1 MADNI
6 TPSSLKPLRKL
17 AWSMLGLSFISCF
30 ARNDIDIITGLI
42 CVIMLNRFYDKGNA
56 FKKAMSV
63 VLIGTLCVNVVTFI
77 MYTSYAMGEGSS
89 YWNDTKWLRVVGMV
103 VSACV
108 VVIKGVM
115 LFMLYK
121 KS

>member
-1 MADNI
+1 MADNNS
-6 TPSSLKPLRKL
+6 SSLKSLRKMS
-17 AWSMLGLSFISCF
+17 WSVLGLSFISCF
-30 ARNDIDIITGLI
+30 ARNDIDVITGLM

-56 FKKAMSV
+56 FKNGMLAI
-63 VLIGTLCVNVVTFI
+63 LIGSLCVNVVTFI
-77 MYTSYAMGEGSS
+77 MYGGYAVGEGTK

-103 VSACV
+103 VSGCV

>member
-6 TPSSLKPLRKL
+6 SLKPLRKL

-56 FKKAMSV
+56 FKKTMSV

-77 MYTSYAMGEGSS
+77 MYTNYAMGEGSS
-89 YWNDTKWLRVVGMV
+89 YWNDEMVRVVGMV